1 MAETQTYKPGS
12 ADNYVNPKTGKRA
25 FDISKVPFG
34 NTKPESK
41 TKPKQ
46 KSEMSDEEIIEE
58 MSRKFTL

>member
-25 FDISKVPFG
+25 FDISKVPFS
-34 NTKPESK
+34 NTNHKSEP
-41 TKPKQ
+41 KPKQ
-46 KSEMSDEEIIEE
+46 KSEMSDDEIIDE